1 MGSYKHVMKN
11 IRLFNF
17 IIQKNISM
25 DIKNL
30 KYKTLEKTTEYVNHY
45 G

>member
-1 MGSYKHVMKN
+1 MGSYKHVIKN

-17 IIQKNISM
+17 IIQKNI
-25 DIKNL
+25 
-30 KYKTLEKTTEYVNHY
+30 KYKTLKKTTEYVNHY

>member
-1 MGSYKHVMKN
+1 METAIKEEECVE
-11 IRLFNF
+11 L
-17 IIQKNISM
+17 
-25 DIKNL
+25 KNL